1 MRQYCTM
8 LSVSREPEN
17 GISIACNRT
26 ILQQPSKDP
35 NKRENNLFFYL
46 KRSGRNKSQPPPRM
60 HNVHLHR
67 KAAEFEIETRKF
79 LSLMIL

>member
-1 MRQYCTM
+1 MRQHCTM

-26 ILQQPSKDP
+26 ILEQPSKDP
-35 NKRENNLFFYL
+35 NKRENNLFFPL

-60 HNVHLHR
+60 HNVHL
-67 KAAEFEIETRKF
+67 
-79 LSLMIL
+79 S

>member
-1 MRQYCTM
+1 MRQHCTM

-60 HNVHLHR
+60 QCLS
-67 KAAEFEIETRKF
+67 FIEKQ
-79 LSLMIL
+79 LSLKLKLENFCH